1 MKKWMTAVAL
11 VVFGASLAVAQ
22 DQPRERRGPG
32 MMRPFVEMFATP
44 LSLTDAQKEQITGI
58 EKKAHEDNAAIF
70 EAAHATMEE
79 FHKAKEAN
87 DTAKLESL
95 KPVMDSQRAQLKAIH
110 DGVMKQITATLTADQ
125 QAKLEKIRAEHEGQG
140 HPRQPCSKG

>member
-32 MMRPFVEMFATP
+32 MRPFVEMFATP
-44 LSLTDAQKEQITGI
+44 LSLTDAQKTEITGI
-58 EKKAHEDNAAIF
+58 EKKAHEDNAALF
-70 EAAHATMEE
+70 DAARATMEE
-79 FHKAKEAN
+79 IHKAREAN

-95 KPVMDSQRAQLKAIH
+95 KPVMDSQRAQLKTIH

-140 HPRQPCSKG
+140 HPRQQ

>member
-32 MMRPFVEMFATP
+32 MGPMRPFVEMFGTP

-58 EKKAHEDNAAIF
+58 EKKVHEDNAAIF
-70 EAAHATMEE
+70 DAARATMEE
-79 FHKAKEAN
+79 FHKAREAN
-87 DTAKLESL
+87 DTAKLDSL
-95 KPVMDSQRAQLKAIH
+95 KPVMDSQRAQLKTIH
-110 DGVMKQITATLTADQ
+110 EAVMKQITATLTADQ
-125 QAKLEKIRAEHEGQG
+125 QAKLEKIRAEHEGQS
-140 HPRQPCSKG
+140 HPRQ

>member
-32 MMRPFVEMFATP
+32 MGPRPFVEMFGTA
-44 LSLTDAQKEQITGI
+44 LSLTDPQKEQITGI
-58 EKKAHEDNAAIF
+58 EKKTREDNVAIF
-70 EAAHATMEE
+70 DAVRATMEE
-79 FHKAKEAN
+79 FHKAREAN

-95 KPVMDSQRAQLKAIH
+95 KPVMDSQHAQLKAIH
-110 DGVMKQITATLTADQ
+110 DAVMKQITATLTADQ
-125 QAKLEKIRAEHEGQG
+125 QAKLEKLRAEHEAQGQG
-140 HPRQPCSKG
+140 HPRQQ